1 MSKTIA
7 SASWQRALVVL
18 TTTVVG
24 ALAVALLYWAQ
35 VVFIP
40 LALAVFLTFLL
51 SAPVRA
57 LQRRGLGRI
66 PAVLLVVVTAG
77 LLLAAVC
84 WVVVVQVTNLARGLP
99 NHTETVKKK
108 VKTLRENFEGGLPSA
123 LGGMW
128 KEVSGE
134 PTPRTIDGED
144 SASPENG
151 QTSKS
156 AKPARVIVEQ
166 DGPPWLSR
174 LSHIGSVTE
183 PLGAVALAVVLAIFM
198 LLKREDLRSRFISLI
213 GHGRMTVTTK
223 AVDDAGTRISRFLF
237 MQLIVNASYGLVWGI
252 GLRIIGVD
260 YALLWG
266 FIAALARYIPYIG
279 TPVASLLPITLS
291 LIMIDGWYH
300 VFAVVALMVV
310 MELVTA
316 NAVEPYLFGQ
326 SIGVSEVALLVAAA
340 FWAFLW
346 GPIGLVLSGPLT
358 VCLVVL
364 GRYVPQLEF
373 FSVILGDEPA
383 LEPHV
388 AYYQRLLARDQDE
401 AEDLVT
407 AHAKTAPPEQVFDD
421 LLVPSL
427 NYVKRDHERELLS
440 DEDEQFVLRATR
452 EIIEDLGE
460 RQATQAREDAA
471 TNGKASK
478 AKAVEKLLVM
488 GWPARDHADGLALE
502 MLAHTLDAKNW
513 EMEILT
519 NDMLVAQM
527 VSRAEE
533 KNPAIFC
540 IASLPPGGM
549 AHTRYLCKRLK
560 SRLPDL
566 KIVVGRW
573 GQKGNIEETEKLL
586 HEIGADLVA
595 TTLLETR
602 DQMNAWLPVL
612 HQDKSPAVGGAV
624 KAEAVR
630 R

>member
-1 MSKTIA
+1 MSKTIVA
-7 SASWQRALVVL
+7 APWQRALVVL
-18 TTTVVG
+18 TTVVVV
-24 ALAVALLYWAQ
+24 AVAVALLYWAQ

-57 LQRRGLGRI
+57 LQRRRLGRV
-66 PAVLLVVVTAG
+66 PAVLVVVTMAG
-77 LLLAAVC
+77 LILAAVC
-84 WVVVVQVTNLARGLP
+84 WVVVVQMTNLARDLP
-99 NHTETVKKK
+99 NHTQTVKKK
-108 VKTLRENFEGGLPSA
+108 VKTLRENFEGGLTEA

-134 PTPRTIDGED
+134 LSPRPVEGEEPTPKGD
-144 SASPENG
+144 AP
-151 QTSKS
+151 
-156 AKPARVIVEQ
+156 KPPPSRVIVEQ
-166 DGPPWLSR
+166 DGPAWLSR
-174 LSHIGSVTE
+174 FSHFSSVTD
-183 PLGAVALAVVLAIFM
+183 PLGAVALSVVLAIFM
-198 LLKREDLRSRFISLI
+198 LLKREDLRSRFISII
-213 GHGRMTVTTK
+213 GHGRMTLTTK
-223 AVDDAGTRISRFLF
+223 AVDDAGSRISRFLF
-237 MQLIVNASYGLVWGI
+237 MQLLINAAYGLVWGI

-266 FIAALARYIPYIG
+266 FIAALARYIPYVG
-279 TPVASLLPITLS
+279 TPIASLLPITLS
-291 LIMIDGWYH
+291 LVMIDGWTH

-401 AEDLVT
+401 AEELVQ
-407 AHAKTAPPEQVFDD
+407 AHAKDAPTEQVYDD

-440 DEDEQFVLRATR
+440 DEDEQYVLRATR
-452 EIIEDLGE
+452 EIVEDLGE
-460 RQATQAREDAA
+460 RRASQVREDAV
-471 TNGKASK
+471 TNGEVAK
-478 AKAVEKLLVM
+478 AKPAQKLLVM
-488 GWPARDHADGLALE
+488 GWPARDQADVLALE

-513 EMEILT
+513 EMEILS
-519 NDMLVAQM
+519 NDMLVVQM
-527 VSRAEE
+527 VSKVEE
-533 KNPAIFC
+533 KKPAIFC

-560 SRLPDL
+560 GRLPDL

-602 DQMNAWLPVL
+602 DQLNAWVPVL
-612 HQDKSPAVGGAV
+612 H
-624 KAEAVR
+624 AEGKPQNK
-630 R
+630 